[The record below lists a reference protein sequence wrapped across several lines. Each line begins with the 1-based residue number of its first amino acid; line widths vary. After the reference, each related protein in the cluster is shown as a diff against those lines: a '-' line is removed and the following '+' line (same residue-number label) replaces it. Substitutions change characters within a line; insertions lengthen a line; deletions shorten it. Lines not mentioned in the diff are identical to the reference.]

1 MRINRRDLLKLM
13 ALAAPVSGRVF
24 AQSFPSRPVRM
35 VVPFAA
41 GGPAD
46 ITGRIVAQHLS
57 ELLGQQFYIDNR
69 AGAGGV
75 VGAETV
81 VRAAPDG
88 HTPLFSSNTAFS
100 VTPAIK
106 KNLSFDMKKDIAV
119 ISPAARGPQALVVR
133 STLGVS
139 SLQELL
145 ARARRE
151 PGKLAIA
158 HSGVGSIIHFV
169 AELFKYHA
177 QIDVVQVP
185 YRGGGPSVLGLLA
198 GDVDMMINDL
208 SPVLEHIKAG
218 KLLALAVASEQRAPQ
233 IPDTP
238 TFPEAALPQVISSSW
253 FCLGAPAG
261 PRPSRR
267 SAWRWAAYSICRRTG
282 RSSPSSDS
290 SLSSYRRPKPPRLSR
305 ASSTS
310 GRTLWP
316 RRTSRPNE
324 RHDWPCGAV
333 TRGR

>member
-88 HTPLFSSNTAFS
+88 HTLLFSSNTAFS

-238 TFPEAALPQVISSSW
+238 TFPEAGLPQVISSSW

-261 PRPSRR
+261 TPPEAIKTLSMAMGRVLHLPAYRAKLAEFGLEPFELSPAEATAFIARELDK
-267 SAWRWAAYSICRRTG
+267 WANLVAAANIQ
-282 RSSPSSDS
+282 
-290 SLSSYRRPKPPRLSR
+290 
-305 ASSTS
+305 A
-310 GRTLWP
+310 
-316 RRTSRPNE
+316 E
-324 RHDWPCGAV
+324 
-333 TRGR
+333 

>member
-88 HTPLFSSNTAFS
+88 HTLLFSSNTAFS

-151 PGKLAIA
+151 PGKLTIA

-238 TFPEAALPQVISSSW
+238 TFPEAGLPQVISSSW

-261 PRPSRR
+261 TPPEAIKTLSMAMGRVLHLPAYRAKLAEFGLEPFELSPAEATAFIARELEK
-267 SAWRWAAYSICRRTG
+267 WANLVAAANIQ
-282 RSSPSSDS
+282 
-290 SLSSYRRPKPPRLSR
+290 
-305 ASSTS
+305 A
-310 GRTLWP
+310 
-316 RRTSRPNE
+316 E
-324 RHDWPCGAV
+324 
-333 TRGR
+333 

>member
-24 AQSFPSRPVRM
+24 AQGFPSRPVRM

-88 HTPLFSSNTAFS
+88 HTLLFSSNTAFS

-151 PGKLAIA
+151 PGKLTIA

-177 QIDVVQVP
+177 RIEVVQVP

-238 TFPEAALPQVISSSW
+238 TFPEAGLPQVISSSW

-261 PRPSRR
+261 TPPEAIKTLSMAMGRVLHLPAYRAKLAEFGLEPFELSPAEATAFIARELDK
-267 SAWRWAAYSICRRTG
+267 WANLVAAANIQ
-282 RSSPSSDS
+282 
-290 SLSSYRRPKPPRLSR
+290 
-305 ASSTS
+305 A
-310 GRTLWP
+310 
-316 RRTSRPNE
+316 E
-324 RHDWPCGAV
+324 
-333 TRGR
+333 

>member
-1 MRINRRDLLKLM
+1 MRIRRRELLKLI
-13 ALAAPVSGRVF
+13 ALVPASALPGLAF
-24 AQSFPSRPVRM
+24 AESFPSRPVRM

-57 ELLGQQFYIDNR
+57 ELLGQQFYVDNR
-69 AGAGGV
+69 VGAGGV

-88 HTPLFSSNTAFS
+88 HTLLFSSNTAFS

-106 KNLSFDMKKDIAV
+106 KNLSFDVKKDIAV

-133 STLGVS
+133 STLGVR
-139 SLQELL
+139 SLAELL

-151 PGKLAIA
+151 PGKLTIA
-158 HSGVGSIIHFV
+158 HSGTGSIIHFA
-169 AELFKYHA
+169 AELFRYHA

-208 SPVLEHIKAG
+208 SPVLEHIKSG

-238 TFPEAALPQVISSSW
+238 TFPEAGLPQVISSSW
-253 FCLGAPAG
+253 FCLGAPAATPPEAITTLSTAMG
-261 PRPSRR
+261 RVLHLP
-267 SAWRWAAYSICRRTG
+267 AYRAKLAELG
-282 RSSPSSDS
+282 LEPFELSPGEATAFIARELDKWTN
-290 SLSSYRRPKPPRLSR
+290 LV
-305 ASSTS
+305 
-310 GRTLWP
+310 
-316 RRTSRPNE
+316 
-324 RHDWPCGAV
+324 AV
-333 TRGR
+333 ANIQAE

>member
-13 ALAAPVSGRVF
+13 ALAAPVSGRAF

-88 HTPLFSSNTAFS
+88 HTLLFSSNTAFS

-238 TFPEAALPQVISSSW
+238 TFPEAGLPQVISSSW

-261 PRPSRR
+261 TPPEVIKTLSTAMGRVLHLPAYRAKLAEFGLEPFELSPAEATAFIARELDK
-267 SAWRWAAYSICRRTG
+267 WANLVAAANIQ
-282 RSSPSSDS
+282 
-290 SLSSYRRPKPPRLSR
+290 
-305 ASSTS
+305 A
-310 GRTLWP
+310 
-316 RRTSRPNE
+316 E
-324 RHDWPCGAV
+324 
-333 TRGR
+333 

>member
-88 HTPLFSSNTAFS
+88 HTLLFSSNTAFS

-151 PGKLAIA
+151 PGKLTIA

-238 TFPEAALPQVISSSW
+238 TFPEAGLPQVISSSW

-261 PRPSRR
+261 TPPEAMKTLSMAMGRVLHLPAYRAKLAEFGLEPFELSPAEATAFIARELDK
-267 SAWRWAAYSICRRTG
+267 WANLVAAANIQ
-282 RSSPSSDS
+282 
-290 SLSSYRRPKPPRLSR
+290 
-305 ASSTS
+305 A
-310 GRTLWP
+310 
-316 RRTSRPNE
+316 E
-324 RHDWPCGAV
+324 
-333 TRGR
+333 

>member
-24 AQSFPSRPVRM
+24 AQGFPSRPVRM

-88 HTPLFSSNTAFS
+88 HTLLFSSNTAFS

-151 PGKLAIA
+151 PGKLTIA

-238 TFPEAALPQVISSSW
+238 TFPEAGLPQVISSSW

-261 PRPSRR
+261 TPPEAIKTLSMAMGRVLHLPAYRAKLAEFGLEPFELSPAEATAFIARELDK
-267 SAWRWAAYSICRRTG
+267 WANLVAAANIQ
-282 RSSPSSDS
+282 
-290 SLSSYRRPKPPRLSR
+290 
-305 ASSTS
+305 A
-310 GRTLWP
+310 
-316 RRTSRPNE
+316 E
-324 RHDWPCGAV
+324 
-333 TRGR
+333 

>member
-88 HTPLFSSNTAFS
+88 HTLLFSSNTAFS

-151 PGKLAIA
+151 PGKLTIA

-238 TFPEAALPQVISSSW
+238 TFPEAGLPQVISSSW

-261 PRPSRR
+261 TPPEAIKTLSMAMGRVLHLPAYRAKLAEFGLEPFELSPAEATAFIARELDK
-267 SAWRWAAYSICRRTG
+267 WANLVAAANIQ
-282 RSSPSSDS
+282 
-290 SLSSYRRPKPPRLSR
+290 
-305 ASSTS
+305 A
-310 GRTLWP
+310 
-316 RRTSRPNE
+316 E
-324 RHDWPCGAV
+324 
-333 TRGR
+333 

>member
-13 ALAAPVSGRVF
+13 ALTAPAAALCRTSF
-24 AQSFPSRPVRM
+24 AQDFPVRPVRM

-57 ELLGQQFYIDNR
+57 ELFGQQFYIDNR

-75 VGAETV
+75 LGAETV
-81 VRAAPDG
+81 VRATPDG
-88 HTPLFSSNTAFS
+88 HTLLFSSNTAFS

-106 KNLSFDMKKDIAV
+106 KNLSFDVKKDIAV

-133 STLGVS
+133 STLGVG

-145 ARARRE
+145 TLARSQ
-151 PGKLAIA
+151 PGKLTIA

-177 QIDVVQVP
+177 RIDVVQVP

-208 SPVLEHIKAG
+208 SPVLEHIKSG
-218 KLLALAVASEQRAPQ
+218 KFLALAVASEQRAPQ

-238 TFPEAALPQVISSSW
+238 TFPEAGLPQVISSSW
-253 FCLGAPAG
+253 FCLGAPAATPPG
-261 PRPSRR
+261 PIKILSTAMGRVLHLPAYRAELAELGLEPFELSPAEATAFVARELDKWT
-267 SAWRWAAYSICRRTG
+267 ALATAAKIQT
-282 RSSPSSDS
+282 
-290 SLSSYRRPKPPRLSR
+290 
-305 ASSTS
+305 
-310 GRTLWP
+310 
-316 RRTSRPNE
+316 E
-324 RHDWPCGAV
+324 
-333 TRGR
+333 

>member
-1 MRINRRDLLKLM
+1 MPITRRDALRILAALTGAP
-13 ALAAPVSGRVF
+13 ALAPAAF
-24 AQSFPSRPVRM
+24 AQAAYPSRPVRM

-46 ITGRIVAQHLS
+46 IVGRIVAQHLS
-57 ELLGQQFYIDNR
+57 ELLGQQFYVDNR

-88 HTPLFSSNTAFS
+88 HTLLFSSNTAFS

-106 KNLSFDMKKDIAV
+106 KNLPFDVKRDIAV
-119 ISPAARGPQALVVR
+119 ISPAAQGPQVLVVR
-133 STLGVS
+133 SSLGIG

-151 PGKLAIA
+151 PGKFTIA

-169 AELFKYHA
+169 AELFIYHA
-177 QIDVVQVP
+177 GVQVVQVP

-208 SPVLEHIKAG
+208 SPILEHIRAG
-218 KLLALAVASEQRAPQ
+218 NLKALAVASQTRTSS

-238 TFPEAALPQVISSSW
+238 TFPEAGLPQVISSSW
-253 FCLGAPAG
+253 FCLGAP
-261 PRPSRR
+261 
-267 SAWRWAAYSICRRTG
+267 SATPPDVIKALSAAMGRVLHLPPYRTRLVELG
-282 RSSPSSDS
+282 LEPFELSPPDATAFIARE
-290 SLSSYRRPKPPRLSR
+290 LEKWERLVEL
-305 ASSTS
+305 AKIQA
-310 GRTLWP
+310 
-316 RRTSRPNE
+316 E
-324 RHDWPCGAV
+324 
-333 TRGR
+333 

>member
-57 ELLGQQFYIDNR
+57 ELLGQQFYVDNR
-69 AGAGGV
+69 VGAGGV

-88 HTPLFSSNTAFS
+88 HTLLFSSNTAFS

-151 PGKLAIA
+151 PGKLTIA

-208 SPVLEHIKAG
+208 SPVLEHIKSG

-238 TFPEAALPQVISSSW
+238 TFPEAGLPQVISSSW
-253 FCLGAPAG
+253 FCLGAPTGTPPEAIKTLSMAMG
-261 PRPSRR
+261 RVLHLPAYRAKLAEFGLEPFELSPAEATAFIARELDK
-267 SAWRWAAYSICRRTG
+267 WANLVAAANIQ
-282 RSSPSSDS
+282 
-290 SLSSYRRPKPPRLSR
+290 
-305 ASSTS
+305 A
-310 GRTLWP
+310 
-316 RRTSRPNE
+316 E
-324 RHDWPCGAV
+324 
-333 TRGR
+333 

>member
-13 ALAAPVSGRVF
+13 ALAAPVSGRAF

-88 HTPLFSSNTAFS
+88 HTLLFSSNTAFS

-106 KNLSFDMKKDIAV
+106 KNLSFDVKKDIAV
-119 ISPAARGPQALVVR
+119 ISPAARGPQVLVVR

-145 ARARRE
+145 TRARRE
-151 PGKLAIA
+151 PGKLTIA

-177 QIDVVQVP
+177 RIDVVQVP

-208 SPVLEHIKAG
+208 SPVLEHIKTG

-238 TFPEAALPQVISSSW
+238 TFPEAGLPQVISSSW
-253 FCLGAPAG
+253 FCLGAPTGTPPEAIKTLSTAMG
-261 PRPSRR
+261 RVLHLPAYRAKLAEFGLEPFELSPAEATAFIARELDK
-267 SAWRWAAYSICRRTG
+267 WANLVAAANIQ
-282 RSSPSSDS
+282 
-290 SLSSYRRPKPPRLSR
+290 
-305 ASSTS
+305 A
-310 GRTLWP
+310 
-316 RRTSRPNE
+316 E
-324 RHDWPCGAV
+324 
-333 TRGR
+333 

>member
-57 ELLGQQFYIDNR
+57 ELLGQQFYLDTR

-88 HTPLFSSNTAFS
+88 HTLLFSSNTAFS

-151 PGKLAIA
+151 PGKLTIA

-238 TFPEAALPQVISSSW
+238 TFPEAGLPQVISSSW

-261 PRPSRR
+261 TPPEAIKTLSMAMGRVLHLPAYRAKLAEFGLEPFELSPAEATAFIARELDK
-267 SAWRWAAYSICRRTG
+267 WANLVAAANIQ
-282 RSSPSSDS
+282 
-290 SLSSYRRPKPPRLSR
+290 
-305 ASSTS
+305 A
-310 GRTLWP
+310 
-316 RRTSRPNE
+316 E
-324 RHDWPCGAV
+324 
-333 TRGR
+333 